1 MVIELLSQAFQA
13 EPVMRWIFPEE
24 RRRRTLLPALFDVLF
39 AEHLAAHGETLVS
52 DDDGTAD
59 GVLLYVPP
67 GPPRPPADRA
77 ARFAARL
84 EAAVGPYA
92 ERAVTAFDTL
102 AGRHPYAPAHY
113 HVAYCAVRPGR
124 QGRGI
129 GGALLRGV
137 LERADLDGVGTYA
150 ESSSARLLGLNVR
163 HGFSPLPEI
172 PLPDAGPVVRPAWR
186 EPVGP

>member
-13 EPVMRWIFPEE
+13 EPVMRWIFPDE
-24 RRRRTLLPALFDVLF
+24 RHRRTLLPALFDVLF
-39 AEHLAAHGETLVS
+39 AEHLAAHGETLVA
-52 DDDGTAD
+52 DDDGFPD

-67 GPPRPPADRA
+67 GPPRQAADHA
-77 ARFAARL
+77 ARLAARL
-84 EAAVGPYA
+84 EAAVGPHA
-92 ERAVTAFDTL
+92 DRAVTLLDTL
-102 AGRHPYAPAHY
+102 TGRHPGAPAHY

-129 GGALLRGV
+129 GGALLRGL

-150 ESSSARLLGLNVR
+150 ECSTSRLLDLGVR
-163 HGFSPLPEI
+163 HGFAPLPMI
-172 PLPDAGPVVRPAWR
+172 PLPDGPVVRPAWR